1 MKRRGRWFYG
11 LILIAIALLLILS
24 QLGLI
29 TATIGIW
36 SILMGVL
43 AAAMLPYFHTKQRF
57 VQIGRAHV

>member
-36 SILMGVL
+36 SILM
-43 AAAMLPYFHTKQRF
+43 
-57 VQIGRAHV
+57 